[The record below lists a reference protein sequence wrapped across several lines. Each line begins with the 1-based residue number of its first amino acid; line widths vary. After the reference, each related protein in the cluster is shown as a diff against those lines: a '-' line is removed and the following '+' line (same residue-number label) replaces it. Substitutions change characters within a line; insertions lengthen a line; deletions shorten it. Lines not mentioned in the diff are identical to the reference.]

1 MYVIM
6 TYLTILIISSLVNYK
21 HQRGSYMHSS
31 IIINTLEQGDSF
43 GFVRI
48 NSMAI
53 KHKN

>member
-1 MYVIM
+1 
-6 TYLTILIISSLVNYK
+6 
-21 HQRGSYMHSS
+21 MHSS

-43 GFVRI
+43 GFVKI